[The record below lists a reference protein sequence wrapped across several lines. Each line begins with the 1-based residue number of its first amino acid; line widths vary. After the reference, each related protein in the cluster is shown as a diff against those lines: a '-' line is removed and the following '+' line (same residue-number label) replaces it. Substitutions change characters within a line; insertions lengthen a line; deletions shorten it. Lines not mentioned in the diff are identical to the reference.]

1 MERELNW
8 EEEEEEEQGGL
19 GEWGSVDSC
28 VQATL
33 AALYPPWEASAAV
46 LLGQVLA
53 VVERAYAGDGLRYLL
68 DFLVPGGRVLQ
79 FIQQH
84 ACGQYQGRLFA
95 HAGWPLCLGEQVV
108 VQLASLDW
116 RLLRPG
122 DFYLQLVPFLRRRPR
137 LVLTCLAPSG
147 HGARQLPLPEATYSA
162 VFTGPW
168 LGSLNAGRAPGA
180 GALHSCL
187 LAVPDGQVLRV
198 PWEEVLKPC
207 FLDEPGRHLVET
219 PRISPG
225 TAVGAVMS
233 LPAPSSSSPQSL
245 PDADRDSA
253 SGTLKSPTQ
262 PLPSSGPG
270 LGSQGGSKESIQ
282 QGGPLI
288 STTTETPMVDSR
300 AEMSRPLGKEDG
312 RDPEGSRDADAPR
325 AGPLGTCGHAVD
337 QRFALCSLS
346 DTEESPKGSLP
357 PSRAAAIAPTH
368 TIPPRSLE
376 ASAHEACGPA
386 GPAEAHSGAPQG
398 TGQQELLYINP
409 SNPPSGQRDRLDPRD
424 PNRLSGSGRVA
435 EFGELEKPSQP
446 TLVMALPSD
455 GTGDSSGEGALGSTD
470 QLGRALPAVSQ
481 HTDPQL
487 VEPSRPLA
495 QNREED
501 REGAGLCQPVGPPSW
516 RDSNSPGRKQ
526 QRGQD
531 NVGVNPGSA
540 ARESESPDMCP
551 LIPSGA
557 GSCST
562 QLPRNF
568 DDPEQKA
575 VCETPTF
582 PGACPS
588 GPSEQA
594 EFPTL
599 DSSSSTVPIM
609 ARDLPADLL
618 ASRVATLPG
627 TRDKSGRAVVLI
639 SGHSPAW
646 SSPHCSAHQLARL
659 LLYLYSIPRPEVQ
672 ELGLTVL
679 MDFRRCCPPGSTFFS
694 ALGLLQEMKAGC
706 VHKVLLLGVMQG
718 DKPRGLQLEVVPSC
732 RALLHFIP
740 GPQLPLELD
749 GSLPYDH
756 DAWLHFRTCLESLL
770 QSCQDVCALLQS
782 TIKAVA
788 AAPEPE
794 GPGATGQPPLG
805 PQALIQR
812 VLEDPRLGQLQKEGG
827 ATLARL
833 KWGHPALTQ
842 SPDYRSAVDMATQLY
857 GQVDVLL
864 HQLVTLCN
872 RRLRALE
879 LAQKLGEQAGALAEV
894 SSWIEQ
900 VGRPWLDKLPRDE
913 EMLLKAQD
921 TFWELDRAA
930 QKHCGPA
937 EAALAQLS
945 KWETSELGE
954 LGVPGAHLLSL
965 RAQQSDFMGALNQQ
979 RQRLGDAVRFFHLLD
994 QALAWAQEGQRV
1006 LAGLSGEDPGS
1017 TSELLAGQ
1025 GAQRP
1030 TPGPA
1035 HFHEM
1040 EALAGQLGSGRALQ
1054 QCHVA
1059 WTKCQDTQVAVEAA
1073 LIAQQ
1078 VLPKSDRLHGDPH
1091 SGGGSSS
1098 SSSNS
1103 SMGSISCLLGG
1114 EGKESQFTGSAGV
1127 PWCPGKLPLKKT
1139 QSFELAL
1146 REKPQGRCHR
1156 TLSEPVHHGNVGV
1169 TIRGLEVSTTRLAR
1183 PPHSEPPDTHRALPG
1198 GTTSKAKNPGR
1209 LQLIM
1214 EEMVATEREYVSAL
1228 EYTVRNYVPELERP
1242 DLPQPLRGQRARL
1255 FGNLEKLSDFHRN
1268 FFLRE
1273 LESCAQHPL
1282 RVANAFLRHREQFG
1296 MYALYTKNKPKSD
1309 VLMASHGN
1317 AFFKKKQQQ
1326 LGDRL
1331 DLASYLLKPIQ
1342 RMSKYALL
1350 LRELAR
1356 ACGEGREQ
1364 GLEPEAGAGPKSV
1377 WGCKDK
1383 LATLQAAHDLVRFQL
1398 RHGNDLLA
1406 MDAISG
1412 CDVNLKEQGQL
1423 LRQDEFTI
1431 WGGRRKCRRRV
1442 FLFEEL
1448 VLFSKPRRAPAG
1460 TEAFAYKR
1468 SFKTADIGLTES
1480 AGDSGLR
1487 FEIWFRRR
1495 KASDTF
1501 VLQAASADIKQAW
1514 TMDISSLLWRQAVRN
1529 KELRMAEMMSMG
1541 VGNKPFL
1548 DITPSEAAINDRSVD
1563 YIMKGR
1569 GPRTRASI
1577 AVSLFDHSSPYPG
1590 APSSLPTSP
1599 SSCSLL
1605 GPLNLHLSGD
1615 PALLALGRPLCSTA
1629 CLEEDETEP
1638 ATEIG
1643 GQPSLTLEGF
1653 EISSQS
1659 PSASGSTGSDSSCV
1673 PGLPLGSSCEEQLTS
1688 QPESRSSCS
1697 HSQYI
1702 SAV

>member
-1 MERELNW
+1 
-8 EEEEEEEQGGL
+8 
-19 GEWGSVDSC
+19 
-28 VQATL
+28 
-33 AALYPPWEASAAV
+33 
-46 LLGQVLA
+46 
-53 VVERAYAGDGLRYLL
+53 
-68 DFLVPGGRVLQ
+68 
-79 FIQQH
+79 
-84 ACGQYQGRLFA
+84 
-95 HAGWPLCLGEQVV
+95 
-108 VQLASLDW
+108 
-116 RLLRPG
+116 
-122 DFYLQLVPFLRRRPR
+122 
-137 LVLTCLAPSG
+137 
-147 HGARQLPLPEATYSA
+147 
-162 VFTGPW
+162 
-168 LGSLNAGRAPGA
+168 
-180 GALHSCL
+180 
-187 LAVPDGQVLRV
+187 
-198 PWEEVLKPC
+198 
-207 FLDEPGRHLVET
+207 
-219 PRISPG
+219 
-225 TAVGAVMS
+225 MS

-245 PDADRDSA
+245 SDADRDSA
-253 SGTLKSPTQ
+253 SGTPKNPTQ

-270 LGSQGGSKESIQ
+270 LGSQRGSKESIQ
-282 QGGPLI
+282 QGGPLL
-288 STTTETPMVDSR
+288 STTTETPASSVDGR
-300 AEMSRPLGKEDG
+300 TEMSRPLGKEDG
-312 RDPEGSRDADAPR
+312 WDPEGIRDADAPS
-325 AGPLGTCGHAVD
+325 AGPVGTCGHALD
-337 QRFALCSLS
+337 RRFALCSLS
-346 DTEESPKGSLP
+346 NTEKSPEGNLP
-357 PSRAAAIAPTH
+357 PSGAGNVAPTH
-368 TIPPRSLE
+368 TIPPRGLE
-376 ASAHEACGPA
+376 ASAHEDCGPA

-398 TGQQELLYINP
+398 GGQQELLDVNP
-409 SNPPSGQRDRLDPRD
+409 TNPPSGQRGSLDPRD

-435 EFGELEKPSQP
+435 EFGELEQPSQP

-455 GTGDSSGEGALGSTD
+455 GAGDSSGEGALGSTD
-470 QLGRALPAVSQ
+470 QLGRALPTAWQ
-481 HTDPQL
+481 PRHTDPQL
-487 VEPSRPLA
+487 AEPSRPLA

-501 REGAGLCQPVGPPSW
+501 GEGAGLRQLVGAPSQ
-516 RDSNSPGRKQ
+516 RDSNSPGCKQ
-526 QRGQD
+526 QRRQGS
-531 NVGVNPGSA
+531 VGVNPGSA
-540 ARESESPDMCP
+540 ARESESPGICP

-557 GSCST
+557 RGCSI

-568 DDPEQKA
+568 EDPEQKA
-575 VCETPTF
+575 VCETSTS

-594 EFPTL
+594 EFPVP
-599 DSSSSTVPIM
+599 DSSSSTVSIM

-646 SSPHCSAHQLARL
+646 SSPHCSAHQLALL
-659 LLYLYSIPRPEVQ
+659 LLYLHSIPRPEVQ

-679 MDFRRCCPPGSTFFS
+679 VDVRRRCPPGSTFFS

-706 VHKVLLLGVMQG
+706 VHKVLLLGAMQG

-740 GPQLPLELD
+740 GSQLPLELD

-756 DAWLHFRTCLESLL
+756 DAWLRFRTCLESLL
-770 QSCQDVCALLQS
+770 QSCEDVCALLQS
-782 TIKAVA
+782 TIKTVA
-788 AAPEPE
+788 AAPDPE
-794 GPGATGQPPLG
+794 GPRATGQPPLG

-812 VLEDPRLGQLQKEGG
+812 VLEDPRLGQLQNEGG

-833 KWGHPALTQ
+833 KRGHPSVTQ

-879 LAQKLGEQAGALAEV
+879 LAQELGEQAGMFAEV

-900 VGRPWLDKLPRDE
+900 VGWPWLDKLPRDE

-921 TFWELDRAA
+921 TFWELDQAA

-954 LGVPGAHLLSL
+954 LGAPGARLLSL
-965 RAQQSDFMGALNQQ
+965 RTQQSDFMGALNQQ

-994 QALAWAQEGQRV
+994 WALAWAQEGQRA

-1025 GAQRP
+1025 GAQCP

-1040 EALAGQLGSGRALQ
+1040 KALAGQLGSGHALQ

-1059 WTKCQDTQVAVEAA
+1059 WTKCQDTQVALEAA
-1073 LIAQQ
+1073 LKAQQ
-1078 VLPKSDRLHGDPH
+1078 VVPKSDGPHGDPH
-1091 SGGGSSS
+1091 STSGGGGSSS

-1139 QSFELAL
+1139 QSFDLAL

-1169 TIRGLEVSTTRLAR
+1169 AIRGLEVSTTWLAH
-1183 PPHSEPPDTHRALPG
+1183 PPPSEPPDTNRAPPG
-1198 GTTSKAKNPGR
+1198 GTTSKTKNPGR
-1209 LQLIM
+1209 LQLIL

-1255 FGNLEKLSDFHRN
+1255 FGNLEKLSDFHRH

-1282 RVANAFLRHREQFG
+1282 RVANAFLRHWEQFG

-1356 ACGEGREQ
+1356 ACGEGRAQ
-1364 GLEPEAGAGPKSV
+1364 GLEPEAGAGPKSI

-1383 LATLQAAHDLVRFQL
+1383 LAALQAAHDLVRFQL

-1431 WGGRRKCRRRV
+1431 WGGRRKCQRRV

-1514 TMDISSLLWRQAVRN
+1514 TTDISSLLWRQAVRN
-1529 KELRMAEMMSMG
+1529 KELRMAEMVSMG

-1548 DITPSEAAINDRSVD
+1548 DITPSEAAICDRSVD

-1569 GPRTRASI
+1569 GARTRASI

-1615 PALLALGRPLCSTA
+1615 PALLALGRPLCSAA
-1629 CLEEDETEP
+1629 CLEEDEMEP

-1659 PSASGSTGSDSSCV
+1659 PSASGSTGSESSCV

>member
-1 MERELNW
+1 MERE
-8 EEEEEEEQGGL
+8 
-19 GEWGSVDSC
+19 EWGSVDSC

-225 TAVGAVMS
+225 TAV
-233 LPAPSSSSPQSL
+233 
-245 PDADRDSA
+245 DADRDSA

-282 QGGPLI
+282 QGGTLI

-300 AEMSRPLGKEDG
+300 AEMSRPL
-312 RDPEGSRDADAPR
+312 
-325 AGPLGTCGHAVD
+325 
-337 QRFALCSLS
+337 
-346 DTEESPKGSLP
+346 
-357 PSRAAAIAPTH
+357 
-368 TIPPRSLE
+368 
-376 ASAHEACGPA
+376 A

-582 PGACPS
+582 PEIQGLQREVGGGRSQEQGRGRERLLGQESGAGACPS

-694 ALGLLQEMKAGC
+694 ALGLLQGTPEPPLFPSPLA
-706 VHKVLLLGVMQG
+706 LLSPSPSSDLSDCSLPLSPRGKPLA
-718 DKPRGLQLEVVPSC
+718 KPRRWGGAVRVGRPSTC
-732 RALLHFIP
+732 SAPH
-740 GPQLPLELD
+740 PQ
-749 GSLPYDH
+749 
-756 DAWLHFRTCLESLL
+756 CLESLL

-894 SSWIEQ
+894 SSWGTEPSNSRYRRSNLLVAVDLSALIFKKFIVEAEGRENREGGMNKGWAVREMRSRQRESRLLEQ
-900 VGRPWLDKLPRDE
+900 QTK
-913 EMLLKAQD
+913 
-921 TFWELDRAA
+921 
-930 QKHCGPA
+930 
-937 EAALAQLS
+937 
-945 KWETSELGE
+945 
-954 LGVPGAHLLSL
+954 
-965 RAQQSDFMGALNQQ
+965 QQSEQ

-1040 EALAGQLGSGRALQ
+1040 EALAGQLGGRALQ

-1091 SGGGSSS
+1091 KSTWIRLHFLPPGGG
-1098 SSSNS
+1098 
-1103 SMGSISCLLGG
+1103 G
-1114 EGKESQFTGSAGV
+1114 
-1127 PWCPGKLPLKKT
+1127 
-1139 QSFELAL
+1139 
-1146 REKPQGRCHR
+1146 QG
-1156 TLSEPVHHGNVGV
+1156 EPVHRLSWGSMVPREIALKEDTELRAGTEGEAPVGV
-1169 TIRGLEVSTTRLAR
+1169 TIRGLEVSTTRLVKSAT
-1183 PPHSEPPDTHRALPG
+1183 EPRETADFRLAGEYLPG
-1198 GTTSKAKNPGR
+1198 VPMPTCPLCVPLSLPR

-1309 VLMASHGN
+1309 VLMASHGPQ
-1317 AFFKKKQQQ
+1317 KKQQQ

-1356 ACGEGREQ
+1356 ACGE
-1364 GLEPEAGAGPKSV
+1364 
-1377 WGCKDK
+1377 GCKDK

>member
-1 MERELNW
+1 QAGPVGSWTARKRGTERTRGESRRAACMERE
-8 EEEEEEEQGGL
+8 
-19 GEWGSVDSC
+19 EWGSVDSC

-282 QGGPLI
+282 QGGTLI

-300 AEMSRPLGKEDG
+300 AEMSRPLGKKDG
-312 RDPEGSRDADAPR
+312 RDP
-325 AGPLGTCGHAVD
+325 
-337 QRFALCSLS
+337 FALCSLS

-455 GTGDSSGEGALGSTD
+455 GTGDSSGTLMIQSRR
-470 QLGRALPAVSQ
+470 QCVKHPLSQ
-481 HTDPQL
+481 VTGCKAGLYCVQKYK
-487 VEPSRPLA
+487 VC
-495 QNREED
+495 RE
-501 REGAGLCQPVGPPSW
+501 RWVGAGVRN
-516 RDSNSPGRKQ
+516 RDGAERGCWGR
-526 QRGQD
+526 R
-531 NVGVNPGSA
+531 
-540 ARESESPDMCP
+540 
-551 LIPSGA
+551 
-557 GSCST
+557 
-562 QLPRNF
+562 
-568 DDPEQKA
+568 
-575 VCETPTF
+575 
-582 PGACPS
+582 ACPS

-618 ASRVATLPG
+618 ASRVATLPGIGRGLRGGISCLPTG

-694 ALGLLQEMKAGC
+694 ALGLLQSWMGPSPMTTMPGFTSARSVEEARGKPLA
-706 VHKVLLLGVMQG
+706 
-718 DKPRGLQLEVVPSC
+718 KPRRWGGAVRVGRPSTC
-732 RALLHFIP
+732 SAPH
-740 GPQLPLELD
+740 PQ
-749 GSLPYDH
+749 
-756 DAWLHFRTCLESLL
+756 CLESLL

-833 KWGHPALTQ
+833 K
-842 SPDYRSAVDMATQLY
+842 SAVDMATQLY

-894 SSWIEQ
+894 SSWGTEPSNSRYRRSNLLVAVDLSALIFKKFIVEAEGRENREGGMNKGWAVREMRSRQRESRLLEQ
-900 VGRPWLDKLPRDE
+900 QSSRVKYGLE
-913 EMLLKAQD
+913 
-921 TFWELDRAA
+921 
-930 QKHCGPA
+930 GA
-937 EAALAQLS
+937 EAGGREAL
-945 KWETSELGE
+945 
-954 LGVPGAHLLSL
+954 
-965 RAQQSDFMGALNQQ
+965 
-979 RQRLGDAVRFFHLLD
+979 

-1040 EALAGQLGSGRALQ
+1040 EALAGQLGLG

-1091 SGGGSSS
+1091 KSTSGF
-1098 SSSNS
+1098 
-1103 SMGSISCLLGG
+1103 GSISCLLGG

-1198 GTTSKAKNPGR
+1198 GTTSKAKNPGVPMPTCPLCVPLSLPR

-1356 ACGEGREQ
+1356 ACGE
-1364 GLEPEAGAGPKSV
+1364 
-1377 WGCKDK
+1377 GCKDK

-1599 SSCSLL
+1599 SSCSL
-1605 GPLNLHLSGD
+1605 
-1615 PALLALGRPLCSTA
+1615 
-1629 CLEEDETEP
+1629 
-1638 ATEIG
+1638 
-1643 GQPSLTLEGF
+1643 
-1653 EISSQS
+1653 
-1659 PSASGSTGSDSSCV
+1659 
-1673 PGLPLGSSCEEQLTS
+1673 
-1688 QPESRSSCS
+1688 
-1697 HSQYI
+1697 
-1702 SAV
+1702 